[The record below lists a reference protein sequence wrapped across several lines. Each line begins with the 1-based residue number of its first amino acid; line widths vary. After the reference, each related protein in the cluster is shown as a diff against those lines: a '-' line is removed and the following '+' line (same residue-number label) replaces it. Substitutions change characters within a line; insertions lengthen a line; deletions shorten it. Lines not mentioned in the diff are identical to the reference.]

1 MAAER
6 LVERGAR
13 QIVAVPLFVS
23 PHSAIFPSIEYLLGL
38 RPDAPPELAAYAKM
52 NHAAEGEEHHPA
64 EGFDPSTPIRSSAS
78 ISMGAALGRHPL
90 VSEILLSRATAIS
103 AAPENEVVIVVAHGP
118 VSDDENTRWLADME
132 ALVEPMRARSRF
144 HRIEYMTVRDDAPE
158 PIRSQATAELR
169 SRVERASQEGKRV
182 LVVPLLLSFGG
193 IEQGIRGRLEG
204 LQYEMS
210 TQALLPDDRII
221 QWVLLQAGVQ

>member
-1 MAAER
+1 
-6 LVERGAR
+6 
-13 QIVAVPLFVS
+13 
-23 PHSAIFPSIEYLLGL
+23 
-38 RPDAPPELAAYAKM
+38 
-52 NHAAEGEEHHPA
+52 
-64 EGFDPSTPIRSSAS
+64 
-78 ISMGAALGRHPL
+78 
-90 VSEILLSRATAIS
+90 
-103 AAPENEVVIVVAHGP
+103 
-118 VSDDENTRWLADME
+118 ME